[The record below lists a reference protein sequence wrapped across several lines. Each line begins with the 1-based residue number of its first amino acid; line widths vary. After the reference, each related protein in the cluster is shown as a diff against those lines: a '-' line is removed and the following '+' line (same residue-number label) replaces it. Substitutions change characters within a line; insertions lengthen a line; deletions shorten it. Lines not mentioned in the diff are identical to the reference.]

1 MNIKTVGSGS
11 EGNCYLVE
19 GNRDSSL
26 LLDAGVSFKLMQKAI
41 KFKTFSIKGVLITH
55 EHMDHAGYIKEYM
68 KNGLEIYM
76 TQGTKDAL
84 QLPDD
89 YRIHVIDIK
98 KPFVIDDFKIMAID
112 TIHDAREPCG
122 YVISHE
128 DKKLLYATDTMY
140 LKYKIP
146 NLTHIMLEANYEYDL
161 LQERIE
167 SGEIVQS
174 LGNRIMKTHMS
185 LDTAIKYLNSIDK
198 SKLETI
204 IIIHL
209 SKGNAKR
216 NHFKERLQSE
226 TGKII
231 KLASQIE
238 ES

>member
-1 MNIKTVGSGS
+1 MNIKTIGSGS
-11 EGNCYLVE
+11 DGNCYLVK
-19 GNRDSSL
+19 GSDSSSL
-26 LLDAGVSFKLMQKAI
+26 LLDAGISFKEMQKAI

-98 KPFVIDDFKIMAID
+98 KPFVIDEFKIMAID
-112 TIHDAREPCG
+112 TIHDAKEPCG
-122 YVISHE
+122 FVIGFE
-128 DKKLLYATDTMY
+128 NKKLLYATDTMY

-174 LGNRIMKTHMS
+174 LGSRIMKTHMS

-209 SKGNAKR
+209 SKNNAKW
-216 NHFKERLQSE
+216 NLFKERLQSE

-231 KLASQIE
+231 KLATQLE
-238 ES
+238 E

>member
-1 MNIKTVGSGS
+1 MQIKTIGSGS
-11 EGNCYLVE
+11 TGNCYQVTC
-19 GNRDSSL
+19 GDNSL
-26 LLDAGVSFKLMQKAI
+26 LLDAGISFKEMQKAI
-41 KFKTFSIKGVLITH
+41 KFKTSTILGVLVTH
-55 EHMDHAGYIKEYM
+55 CHLDHAGYVKEYM
-68 KNGLEIYM
+68 NNGLEIYM

-89 YRIHVIDIK
+89 YRLHVIDIK
-98 KPFVIDDFKIMAID
+98 KPFMIDDFKIMAID
-112 TIHDAREPCG
+112 TIHDAKEPCG
-122 YVISHE
+122 FVVGFE

-174 LGNRIMKTHMS
+174 LGSRIMKTHMS

-209 SKGNAKR
+209 SKNNAKQNR
-216 NHFKERLQSE
+216 FKERLQSE

-231 KLASQIE
+231 KLATQLE
-238 ES
+238 EF

>member
-11 EGNCYLVE
+11 DGNCYLVK
-19 GNRDSSL
+19 GSSNSSL
-26 LLDAGVSFKLMQKAI
+26 LLDAGISFKEMQKAI

-68 KNGLEIYM
+68 NNGLEIYM

-89 YRIHVIDIK
+89 YRLHIIDIK
-98 KPFVIDDFKIMAID
+98 KPFMIDEFHIMAID
-112 TIHDAREPCG
+112 TIHDAKEPCG
-122 YVISHE
+122 FVIGYE

-167 SGEIVQS
+167 SGEIVKS
-174 LGNRIMKTHMS
+174 LGSRIMKTHMS

-198 SKLETI
+198 SKLDTI

-209 SKGNAKR
+209 SKNNAKW
-216 NHFKERLQSE
+216 NLFKERLQSE

-231 KLASQIE
+231 KLATQME
-238 ES
+238 EF